1 MQISSQLSI
10 IVCWHVLWIYSQTL
24 TIEVQLIMTDPIKK
38 TANKSVG
45 KSIRILRHQ
54 HGWSQEDI
62 ASRLGISIP
71 AFSKIETGVTDVN
84 LSRLEQIANIYEVSV
99 VQLLTVD
106 NEQAEPVPSH
116 LNVIQKKLTDRETEI
131 ASLQRKVIELYEE
144 LRNKSSIAV

>member
-1 MQISSQLSI
+1 MSDL
-10 IVCWHVLWIYSQTL
+10 H
-24 TIEVQLIMTDPIKK
+24 KK
-38 TANKSVG
+38 IANKSIG

-62 ASRLGISIP
+62 ANRLGISIP

-106 NEQAEPVPSH
+106 GEQAEMAPSH
-116 LNVIQKKLTDRETEI
+116 LNVIQKKLNDRENEI

-144 LRNKSSIAV
+144 LRSKSAIAV

>member
-1 MQISSQLSI
+1 MSDLN
-10 IVCWHVLWIYSQTL
+10 
-24 TIEVQLIMTDPIKK
+24 KK
-38 TANKSVG
+38 TTNKSIG

-62 ASRLGISIP
+62 ANRLGISIP

-106 NEQAEPVPSH
+106 NEQVEIAPSH
-116 LNVIQKKLTDRETEI
+116 LNLIQKKLTDREAEI
-131 ASLQRKVIELYEE
+131 ATLQRKVIELYEE